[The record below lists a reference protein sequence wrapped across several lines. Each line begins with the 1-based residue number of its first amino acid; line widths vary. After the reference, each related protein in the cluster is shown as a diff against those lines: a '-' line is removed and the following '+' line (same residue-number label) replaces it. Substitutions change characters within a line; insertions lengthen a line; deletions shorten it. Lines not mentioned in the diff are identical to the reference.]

1 MLRGC
6 PQNDLDYGPGC
17 HDRPPRSWEACRRDL
32 CTRGGR
38 QPHFDVGNPRVTST
52 AFTKVIAEPPT
63 MRSHSTCTLHASN
76 TETRLVL
83 QVRTRFAESKVPEP
97 LPAAVSASWGI
108 VGGSFL
114 QNRGSGHVFQ

>member
-1 MLRGC
+1 
-6 PQNDLDYGPGC
+6 
-17 HDRPPRSWEACRRDL
+17 
-32 CTRGGR
+32 
-38 QPHFDVGNPRVTST
+38 
-52 AFTKVIAEPPT
+52 

-108 VGGSFL
+108 VEGSF
-114 QNRGSGHVFQ
+114 RGKGSPEDHIQAVMIYTLILSWRCRRRLRPISARS